1 MFLISGTRHIA
12 VIGLGEKE
20 KPKND
25 LGGKSG
31 QIREVQ
37 KTSKKINCPATMK
50 ANCYKSKPEER
61 RADPPPPPPP
71 SPSPPPPPPPLPPD
85 ARTSYYTSKCKLTL
99 YKQVELVATYTRNL
113 GDVQRRLRQLN
124 RDLPLAQELQDELL
138 GLQQTF
144 NDINVA
150 QGGLQDHPRQ
160 NKSFDGSINI
170 IAAKL

>member
-50 ANCYKSKPEER
+50 ANCYKSKPEEI
-61 RADPPPPPPP
+61 
-71 SPSPPPPPPPLPPD
+71 
-85 ARTSYYTSKCKLTL
+85 
-99 YKQVELVATYTRNL
+99 VF
-113 GDVQRRLRQLN
+113 
-124 RDLPLAQELQDELL
+124 
-138 GLQQTF
+138 TF
-144 NDINVA
+144 INDHN
-150 QGGLQDHPRQ
+150 HTETC
-160 NKSFDGSINI
+160 
-170 IAAKL
+170 